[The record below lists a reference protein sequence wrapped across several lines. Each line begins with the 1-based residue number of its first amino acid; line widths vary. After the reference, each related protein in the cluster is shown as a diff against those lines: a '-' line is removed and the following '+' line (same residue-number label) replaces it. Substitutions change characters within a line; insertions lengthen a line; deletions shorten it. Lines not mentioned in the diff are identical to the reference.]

1 MELILNKHESTLKRD
16 GCVTGERKVKRQN
29 KFWRVDEAGGCPLCT
44 VGRIRWGCFPMP
56 PN

>member
-1 MELILNKHESTLKRD
+1 MELILNKHESTLKGD